1 MPHYKKSTKWP
12 VFLAAMLS
20 LFLLSCAPDYTQND
34 FSTYF
39 GLDSFDLTIEDV
51 VKRERDYYGVSTYDR
66 MDLNP
71 PYGIRLSFPAQPKEN
86 EDWRAYCFDSQ
97 TMELVHIDYYC
108 AKSQYAKLKNMFQNE
123 RETRDQEPYW
133 VGYIG
138 DQKMV
143 LMASSKWDEP
153 WSMQLYRK

>member
-1 MPHYKKSTKWP
+1 MPHYKKSIKWT

-20 LFLLSCAPDYTQND
+20 LFLLSCVPDYTQND
-34 FSTYF
+34 FATF
-39 GLDSFDLTIEDV
+39 VGLDSFDLTIEDV
-51 VKRERDYYGVSTYDR
+51 VKREQVYYGVSTYDR
-66 MDLNP
+66 MDLK
-71 PYGIRLSFPAQPKEN
+71 PYGIWLSFPAQPKEN

-97 TMELVHIDYYC
+97 TMELAHIDYYC
-108 AKSQYAKLKNMFQNE
+108 TKSQYAKLKNMFQNE
-123 RETRDQEPYW
+123 RETKDQEPYW

-143 LMASSKWDEP
+143 LVASSKWDEP